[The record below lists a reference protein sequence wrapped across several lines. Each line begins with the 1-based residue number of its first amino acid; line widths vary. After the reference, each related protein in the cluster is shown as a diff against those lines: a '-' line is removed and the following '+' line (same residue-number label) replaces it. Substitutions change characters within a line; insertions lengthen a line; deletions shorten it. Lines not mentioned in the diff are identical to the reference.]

1 MQRLENSAIGAYF
14 GIKNRGTLT
23 NQKGTDYKFM
33 QGLMGVAG
41 QITDAKQ
48 GGGLLGMAKNAV
60 TGSPIGQYFGGIR
73 AAAGNVAN
81 TTIGSKIAGFGKGT
95 IGVSKEILAGIAGP
109 EGLGLTNL
117 VSGAKGLAQN
127 GAGWVAGKAGN
138 VISTVANSGVGQAV
152 GGAAG
157 KVGGVAKGVVSVG
170 SNALGALGNFAG
182 AGAGLLGSVWG
193 PVAGGFG
200 SLFAGAAP
208 VIAAISGIIA
218 VVSILGDH
226 LEDIRGI
233 VVNVFGETGGQ
244 VFDVFT
250 GKLQGVADFVTGF
263 SARAAWPLRWPP
275 CRTRSQ
281 TCLARTQARPLAAW

>member
-1 MQRLENSAIGAYF
+1 M
-14 GIKNRGTLT
+14 
-23 NQKGTDYKFM
+23 
-33 QGLMGVAG
+33 
-41 QITDAKQ
+41 
-48 GGGLLGMAKNAV
+48 
-60 TGSPIGQYFGGIR
+60 
-73 AAAGNVAN
+73 
-81 TTIGSKIAGFGKGT
+81 
-95 IGVSKEILAGIAGP
+95 
-109 EGLGLTNL
+109 
-117 VSGAKGLAQN
+117 SGAKGLAQN

-138 VISTVANSGVGQAV
+138 VISTVANSGVGQAI

-250 GKLQGVADFVTGF
+250 GKLQGVADFVTGLF
-263 SARAAWPLRWPP
+263 SEGGVAAALAPLAEHDHKPVWRE
-275 CRTRSQ
+275 RRRSLWRRGDYTAIHHGCGWTDRDLCNGHGQ
-281 TCLARTQARPLAAW
+281 ADHTGCIYLYHGYGAAHYFADLYGGSADDSQHNFQYWQCGYDGYADHWQRHSGGNAYHTGHYYRDYDHWQRGCARTTGRV

>member
-1 MQRLENSAIGAYF
+1 M
-14 GIKNRGTLT
+14 
-23 NQKGTDYKFM
+23 
-33 QGLMGVAG
+33 
-41 QITDAKQ
+41 
-48 GGGLLGMAKNAV
+48 
-60 TGSPIGQYFGGIR
+60 
-73 AAAGNVAN
+73 
-81 TTIGSKIAGFGKGT
+81 
-95 IGVSKEILAGIAGP
+95 
-109 EGLGLTNL
+109 GLTNL

-170 SNALGALGNFAG
+170 SNAWVRWATLRRRGRTAGQRLGA
-182 AGAGLLGSVWG
+182 
-193 PVAGGFG
+193 VAGGFG

-250 GKLQGVADFVTGF
+250 GKLQGVADFVTGLF
-263 SARAAWPLRWPP
+263 SEGGVAAALAPLQNTITNLFGENAGAGLWRRGDYPAIHHGCGWAD
-275 CRTRSQ
+275 R
-281 TCLARTQARPLAAW
+281 